1 MIIVLPDRSCC
12 FVTANRQALWCF
24 CQSLLAPKPAKH
36 APELKPILSIPFSN
50 PATHWTLDDESF
62 KCEHGTR
69 TALLIVQPSQK
80 SLRQWCVS
88 TSSPDESPWCLLTG
102 LIPLVRKANQEC
114 SFAPKHM
121 LQGRLHLAQMRQR
134 KGKLKITK
142 REGMADR
149 QGRDEMKEHKH
160 TGMLLLRQNSPTDW
174 FGQTSSIDLFY
185 FFWQNKVQIED

>member
-1 MIIVLPDRSCC
+1 MIGVVSDWSCC
-12 FVTANRQALWCF
+12 FVTTNR
-24 CQSLLAPKPAKH
+24 QSLLR
-36 APELKPILSIPFSN
+36 LLSVPGGSQTNKTFSWIKTYSFYPFSN
-50 PATHWTLDDESF
+50 PATHWKLDDESF

-174 FGQTSSIDLFY
+174 FGQTTSIDLFC
-185 FFWQNKVQIED
+185 FFLTE